1 MAVKDITL
9 KAEAVRR
16 MHSGELSAPEAAAYY
31 GVSDSTVRKWASDDR
46 LIELANSKNI
56 SDSTW
61 APEGI
66 SVDSEGNLVEPELP
80 EPLNS
85 SQAMGLYS
93 YLKSFK
99 FIKPLVKEMCK
110 KHQCDEK
117 KLMLWCS
124 WIEAMQAIESREA
137 DLNAWRAQRYLTLKD
152 REDKR
157 RARNAP
163 INARKRMIREM
174 RRSFFFFP
182 FR

>member
-1 MAVKDITL
+1 M
-9 KAEAVRR
+9 
-16 MHSGELSAPEAAAYY
+16 
-31 GVSDSTVRKWASDDR
+31 
-46 LIELANSKNI
+46 
-56 SDSTW
+56 
-61 APEGI
+61 
-66 SVDSEGNLVEPELP
+66 EPELP
-80 EPLNS
+80 EPLDS
-85 SQAMGLYS
+85 SQAIGLYS

-163 INARKRMIREM
+163 INARKRRIREM